1 MTNGEKTAVKLSFTE
16 NCTNSDFP
24 YETGNHILK
33 IYGSGG
39 IFFKISPSGL
49 YCSR

>member
-16 NCTNSDFP
+16 NCTNSDFLNEP
-24 YETGNHILK
+24 GNHILK

-39 IFFKISPSGL
+39 IFFKTSPLGW